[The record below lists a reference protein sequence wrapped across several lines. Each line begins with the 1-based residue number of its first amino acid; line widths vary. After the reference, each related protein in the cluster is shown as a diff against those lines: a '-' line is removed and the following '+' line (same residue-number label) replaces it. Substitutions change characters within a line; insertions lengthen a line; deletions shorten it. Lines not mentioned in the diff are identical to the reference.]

1 MYAKGMRGRRS
12 ALVVE
17 LTEAE
22 RALLKGLLRST
33 KAPAAKVARARMVL
47 KFADGETL
55 SGIARQMEVE
65 RVLVRKWV
73 KRFVRK
79 RVEGLDDLPRTGRP
93 PVFPPGGRRPRRE
106 DCVRAT

>member
-1 MYAKGMRGRRS
+1 MRGRRS
-12 ALVVE
+12 ALVVV

-22 RALLKGLLRST
+22 RAFLKRLVRST
-33 KAPAAKVARARMVL
+33 KAPASKVARARMVL
-47 KFADGETL
+47 KFADGGTF

-79 RVEGLDDLPRTGRP
+79 RIEGLDDLKRTGRP
-93 PVFPPGGRRPRRE
+93 PAFPPGGRGARRQ
-106 DCVRAT
+106 DRVRTT